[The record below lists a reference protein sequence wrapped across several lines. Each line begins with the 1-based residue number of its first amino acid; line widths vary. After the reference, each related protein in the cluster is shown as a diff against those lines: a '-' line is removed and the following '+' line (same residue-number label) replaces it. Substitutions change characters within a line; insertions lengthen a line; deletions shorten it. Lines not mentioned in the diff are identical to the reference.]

1 VFHFAAPA
9 NPFNGSVTFEVML
22 EGAGNKWVS
31 TGTVGSAVFN
41 RLKEDNF
48 TFRVRPVRA
57 GVAHGAE
64 TTVKFRILSPWY
76 RTTAAW
82 VAYVCITLS
91 LLGFVMWLSSYLQ
104 RRENERLELLVAQ
117 RTAELSASNDQLNNQ
132 IEETTRKSAA
142 LSASEE
148 RYRSLNAELENRV
161 RERTAELE
169 ELHRQLVAASRKA
182 GMAEVATG
190 VLHNV
195 GNVLNSVNVSATV
208 VRDTLRSSEV
218 TSLERVAGIIRDH
231 NGDFGAYIASD
242 PKGRHLPRFIVQLS
256 EQIAKEHS
264 VIRAENEHLVR
275 NVEHIKGI
283 VAMQQSYAKVS
294 GVAES
299 VGIAELVEDALRM
312 NSAALQRHE
321 ITLVR
326 DFQVKATITVERH
339 KVLQILVN
347 LIRNAKYACGEAG
360 RLDKQ
365 ITLQIAERTGAIE
378 VAVIDNGVGIPAEN
392 LTRIFGHGFTT
403 RKDGHGFGL
412 HSGALAAR
420 EIGGELGV
428 RSDGPGRGAT
438 FTLRLPFTSN
448 DSKT

>member
-1 VFHFAAPA
+1 MVGKAAA
-9 NPFNGSVTFEVML
+9 LL
-22 EGAGNKWVS
+22 EAHEADLAQFLTSDPSGRRLPGYLKTLAGCLADEQKGA
-31 TGTVGSAVFN
+31 
-41 RLKEDNF
+41 LKELDVL
-48 TFRVRPVRA
+48 R
-57 GVAHGAE
+57 
-64 TTVKFRILSPWY
+64 
-76 RTTAAW
+76 
-82 VAYVCITLS
+82 
-91 LLGFVMWLSSYLQ
+91 
-104 RRENERLELLVAQ
+104 
-117 RTAELSASNDQLNNQ
+117 NN
-132 IEETTRKSAA
+132 I
-142 LSASEE
+142 
-148 RYRSLNAELENRV
+148 
-161 RERTAELE
+161 
-169 ELHRQLVAASRKA
+169 
-182 GMAEVATG
+182 
-190 VLHNV
+190 
-195 GNVLNSVNVSATV
+195 
-208 VRDTLRSSEV
+208 D
-218 TSLERVAGIIRDH
+218 
-231 NGDFGAYIASD
+231 
-242 PKGRHLPRFIVQLS
+242 
-256 EQIAKEHS
+256 
-264 VIRAENEHLVR
+264 
-275 NVEHIKGI
+275 HIKGI